1 MANKYLPHI
10 HVIPED
16 DANRQIALSL
26 LLELG
31 LNPNRYQVFPP
42 ARGWSHVIKSF
53 ELDHVANMDRFPEQF
68 IILLIDFD
76 KDASRVEYAKS
87 RIPPNLADRVF
98 IFGTL
103 SKPEDLK
110 QHFGSFDD
118 IGAAL
123 ARDCQEQ
130 TSAILGHPLL
140 QNNANEL
147 QRVQTLVCPLIM

>member
-42 ARGWSHVIKSF
+42 ARGWSHVIQSF
-53 ELDHVANMDRFPEQF
+53 ELDHAANMDRFPEQF

-76 KDASRVEYAKS
+76 EDTGRLEYAKS

-98 IFGTL
+98 ILGAW

-110 QHFGSFDD
+110 QQFGNFDE
-118 IGAAL
+118 IGSAL
-123 ARDCQEQ
+123 ARDCQDQ
-130 TSAILGHPLL
+130 TSAIWGHDLL

>member
-1 MANKYLPHI
+1 MANKYLPHV

-76 KDASRVEYAKS
+76 EDTSRLEYAKS

-98 IFGTL
+98 ILGAW
-103 SKPEDLK
+103 SQPEDLK
-110 QHFGSFDD
+110 KQFGSFDN

-123 ARDCQEQ
+123 AQDCQKQ
-130 TSAILGHPLL
+130 TSAIWSHPLL
-140 QNNANEL
+140 QINATEL
-147 QRVQTLVCPLIM
+147 DRIQTLVCPLVL